1 MLCHNLTHKHL
12 LLRKTF
18 RAIFSILM
26 LLICLS
32 FFGSYFSFAR
42 AESDR
47 VSGDFV
53 EWEKYYSEGLAL
65 LLEQEGNSFEDLSE
79 SQRLLDTALVLAG
92 SDKEKQVKSLRGLAY
107 LNCARAVAYQS
118 KVQADINYNRRN
130 LLYGIVILVFASI
143 LFSFL
148 MRYGPQR
155 PKAVEV
161 VSGWVRKSRSKED
174 DSPLGGATYSFFSLV
189 IFALAAFGILLL
201 VLSFLWLLAFVS
213 KPDDQTLES
222 MKQSS
227 IQGVHYMKRAD
238 SVSSGEN
245 DVEVND
251 LSLLKAYH
259 KFLLEHGRGARAA
272 ELSPL
277 IIKAGSGVSKRE
289 NE

>member
-1 MLCHNLTHKHL
+1 KRSGAAFSSMVRLMEGGSSFLDSWVSSRTGFKASIRQINKASKITSMHMLCHNLTHKHL

-32 FFGSYFSFAR
+32 FFGSNFSFAR

-92 SDKEKQVKSLRGLAY
+92 SDKEKQVKSLMGLAY
-107 LNCARAVAYQS
+107 LNCARAVAYQK
-118 KVQADINYNRRN
+118 KVQSDINYNRRN

-155 PKAVEV
+155 PKAVEI

-174 DSPLGGATYSFFSLV
+174 DSPLGG
-189 IFALAAFGILLL
+189 
-201 VLSFLWLLAFVS
+201 
-213 KPDDQTLES
+213 
-222 MKQSS
+222 
-227 IQGVHYMKRAD
+227 
-238 SVSSGEN
+238 
-245 DVEVND
+245 
-251 LSLLKAYH
+251 
-259 KFLLEHGRGARAA
+259 
-272 ELSPL
+272 
-277 IIKAGSGVSKRE
+277 
-289 NE
+289 